1 MTVSKDDV
9 IAMLNEDM
17 RGEHAAIVQ
26 YLLHA
31 YAMGEGEFAAEIEA
45 IARDEMR
52 HYDWLGEAVVELG
65 GTPTIER
72 GPVKRAADHVANM
85 RLDVAAEEE
94 AIALYQQHIA
104 AIDDSKLKR
113 LLQRIVNDEQAH
125 HGVFVK
131 LAGKMQAEAA
141 AEEGGAPAQAPDATT
156 VEILDTGIKHEYTV
170 ILQYLFHSFI
180 TPHCEI
186 SRELEMQAINE
197 MQHLGWLAE
206 EMSGMGGSVEIERTA
221 VNQSPDT
228 VEMLAADIRA
238 ERAVTKDY
246 EAQMGQLK
254 DPGLKQLIARI
265 REHEIYHDAVFSDML
280 QSLQPQSESQK
291 AEDESKPPIP
301 KGFTVGTLK
310 E

>member
-1 MTVSKDDV
+1 MTVSKDDI

-52 HYDWLGEAVVELG
+52 HYDWLGEAIVELG

-72 GPVKRAADHVANM
+72 GPVKRAADHSANM
-85 RLDVAAEEE
+85 RLDVTAEEE
-94 AIALYQQHIA
+94 AIALYQKHIA
-104 AIDDSKLKR
+104 AVDDPKLKR
-113 LLQRIVNDEQAH
+113 LLNRIVNDEQAH

-131 LAGKMQAEAA
+131 LAGKLQAEAA
-141 AEEGGAPAQAPDATT
+141 AEGAPAQAPDATT
-156 VEILDTGIKHEYTV
+156 AEILGTGIKHEYTV

-180 TPHCEI
+180 TPHCEM

-206 EMSGMGGSVEIERTA
+206 EMAGAGGTVDIERTA

-228 VEMLAADIRA
+228 AEMLAADIRA

-246 EAQMGQLK
+246 EEQIGQLQ
-254 DPGLKQLIARI
+254 DPGLKQLISRI

-280 QSLQPQSESQK
+280 QSLRAPVPVEPP
-291 AEDESKPPIP
+291 EDESKPPTP